1 MKGILPKRIA
11 VSNLQCAKC
20 VHFCDDDPDVYY
32 CVVDRPEFPGLCDF
46 YEFRAPD
53 PIASKLLTEYYIGTG
68 GWESA

>member
-32 CVVDRPEFPGLCDF
+32 CAIDRPEFPGICDL
-46 YEFRAPD
+46 YELRVPD
-53 PIASKLLTEYYIGTG
+53 HIASKLLAEHYKGMG
-68 GWESA
+68 GWEVA